1 MLDRSF
7 FSTQR
12 EQGRGN
18 RKLDVDRV
26 REITRRLE
34 KGERVVELAEEFR
47 VHPNTVYEI
56 RSGKRWGSV

>member
-12 EQGRGN
+12 ERGRGN

-26 REITRRLE
+26 REIKRRLE
-34 KGERVVELAEEFR
+34 QGERVVELAQKFR
-47 VHPNTVYEI
+47 VHQNTVYEI